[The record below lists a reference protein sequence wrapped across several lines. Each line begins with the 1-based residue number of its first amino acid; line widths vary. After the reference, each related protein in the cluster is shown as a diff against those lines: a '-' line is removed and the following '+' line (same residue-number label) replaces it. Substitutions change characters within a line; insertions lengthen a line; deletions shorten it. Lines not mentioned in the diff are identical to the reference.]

1 MQVIQ
6 AVLLAGVVLAGS
18 IASIAQ
24 AQDKPG
30 AWPLPVHDNTIFSK
44 WMLDRLEYR
53 DTSTDNSTYWEG
65 QAWIGSDTNKLWLKT
80 EGSRVNG
87 ETDDAELEA
96 YYSRAVAPFWD
107 AQVGIR
113 HEFSTTE
120 MPARDW
126 LGVGFQ
132 GLAPYLFEVDA
143 TAYVG
148 QHGRTALRFKGEYD
162 LLLTQRLVFMPEVE
176 FNAYG
181 KKDPEKMRGSGL
193 SDASLTL
200 RLRYD
205 IRREFAPYVG
215 VTWTQKYGG
224 TADYARAAGASVS
237 ETFLLAGVRVW
248 W

>member
-1 MQVIQ
+1 MQFNRLI
-6 AVLLAGVVLAGS
+6 LLAVSILVGSVVPTV
-18 IASIAQ
+18 Q
-24 AQDKPG
+24 AQDNS
-30 AWPLPVHDNTIFSK
+30 ATWPSPVHDNTIFSK

-53 DTSTDNSTYWEG
+53 DANAGNSSYWEG
-65 QAWIGSDTNKLWLKT
+65 QAWIGSDINKLWLKT

-87 ETDDAELEA
+87 TTDDAELEA

-113 HEFSTTE
+113 HEFSTAD
-120 MPARDW
+120 MPSRDW
-126 LGVGFQ
+126 LGFGFQ

-148 QHGRTALRFKGEYD
+148 NNGRSALRFKAEYD

-205 IRREFAPYVG
+205 IRREFAPYIG
-215 VTWTQKYGG
+215 IMWTQKYGG
-224 TADYARAAGASVS
+224 TADYARAAGDPAS

>member
-1 MQVIQ
+1 MQFNRI
-6 AVLLAGVVLAGS
+6 ALLACAFLAGS
-18 IASIAQ
+18 VVSTAQ

-30 AWPLPVHDNTIFSK
+30 NWPSPIHDNTIFSK

-53 DTSTDNSTYWEG
+53 DTRNGNSRYWEG
-65 QAWIGSDTNKLWLKT
+65 QAWIGSDINKLWLKT
-80 EGSRVNG
+80 EGSRANG
-87 ETDDAELEA
+87 ATDDAELEA

-107 AQVGIR
+107 AQLGVR
-113 HEFSTTE
+113 HEFSTADA
-120 MPARDW
+120 PSRDW

-132 GLAPYLFEVDA
+132 GLAPYLFELDA

-148 QHGRTALRFKGEYD
+148 NNGRTAFRFKGEYD

-176 FNAYG
+176 LNAYG
-181 KKDPEKMRGSGL
+181 KKDPDKMRGSGL

-205 IRREFAPYVG
+205 IRREFAPYIG
-215 VTWTQKYGG
+215 VMWTQKYGG
-224 TADYARAAGASVS
+224 TADYARAAGGSAS
-237 ETFLLAGVRVW
+237 ETSLLAGVRVW

>member
-30 AWPLPVHDNTIFSK
+30 AWPSPVHDNTIFSK